1 MTGRFCYPERLDHEL
16 RNTAARFM
24 RAVLATNDGIWDWDL
39 RHGTLYLSRRCAE
52 IVGTA
57 DDGGKQFAPGD
68 WWELT
73 HPHDRHVLL
82 RALEAHI
89 ANTEPALEIEQRIQ
103 RPDGQCL
110 WLLLRGRLLR
120 DEDGMAR
127 HLTGSVSD
135 ISERK
140 RAEGE
145 LRRQKEKL
153 ADVGRMNVMQEL
165 AAGLAHDLNQPLAA
179 ITNYAKG
186 TMLRMQSGNVDPGEI
201 GEGLERIATQAL
213 RAGEIVRRMRN
224 LMRHAG
230 ASAESIQV
238 NDLVR
243 STVTLLHSETPPGSC
258 SVRVEAREGLP
269 LITGDPI
276 QLQQVLINLL
286 RNACEAIPPASP
298 ASEVVIH
305 TMLHGTDFVEI
316 AVSDSGTGLPAE
328 QREKIF
334 DPFFTTKPR
343 KLGVGLSISRSIAE
357 AHGGRLWAT
366 PNTTRGA
373 TFHLCLPIHQPVQ
386 S

>member
-39 RHGTLYLSRRCAE
+39 RCGTLYLSPRCAE
-52 IVGTA
+52 ILGTA
-57 DDGGKQFAPGD
+57 DGGGKALTPGG

-73 HPHDRHVLL
+73 HPDDRRVLW
-82 RALEAHI
+82 RTLEAHI
-89 ANTEPALEIEQRIQ
+89 ANSEAPFEIEQRIE
-103 RPDGQCL
+103 RPDGQWV
-110 WLLLRGRLLR
+110 WLLLRGRLIR
-120 DEDGMAR
+120 DEDGVTR
-127 HLTGSVSD
+127 HLTGSVTD

-145 LRRQKEKL
+145 LRRQKERL
-153 ADVGRMNVMQEL
+153 ADVGRMNVTAEL
-165 AAGLAHDLNQPLAA
+165 AAGLAHELNQPLAA

-186 TMLRMQSGNVDPGEI
+186 TILRMQSGNVDPGQI
-201 GEGLERIATQAL
+201 TEGLERIATQAL
-213 RAGEIVRRMRN
+213 RAGEIIRRMRN
-224 LMRHAG
+224 LMHRAD
-230 ASAESIQV
+230 ARAEPIQV

-243 STVTLLHSETPPGSC
+243 NTVTLLDSETPPGSC
-258 SVRVEAREGLP
+258 PVRVEATEGLP

-298 ASEVVIH
+298 EPEVVIH
-305 TMLHGTDFVEI
+305 TMLQGTDFVEI
-316 AVSDSGTGLPAE
+316 AVSDTGTGLPAE

-343 KLGVGLSISRSIAE
+343 RLGVGLSISRAIAE

-366 PNTTRGA
+366 PNATRG
-373 TFHLCLPIHQPVQ
+373 TTLHLCLPIRQPEQ
-386 S
+386 P